1 MKNEA
6 VKLGAVLDKTNISS
20 GKCEN
25 CGYRPRWRYGNEIKK
40 WCYRCIQVWERK
52 QGLTEYQVERTIC
65 KIVEPL
71 YLDAKM
77 SDLSVELQGGLEK
90 IGIGQ
95 DIFFHGPI
103 GTGKTHAMAALVRKY
118 VYEGYECERIN
129 FDDFCVKVR
138 SAMSPVSTLT
148 EWDMIEPLKNI
159 DILFIDDLGL
169 RSKQETDFAYV
180 TFYSIL
186 NKRQERRLSTVVSS
200 NKDIKH
206 LATAFD
212 SRIASRLSTALIIE
226 MSGKDR
232 RASVAKQKAKE

>member
-1 MKNEA
+1 MEEIPKIGE
-6 VKLGAVLDKTNISS
+6 VLDKTKFSS
-20 GKCEN
+20 GRCEN
-25 CGYRPRWRYGNEIKK
+25 CGYRPRWRLGNEIKK
-40 WCYRCIQVWERK
+40 WCDRCIRIWERK
-52 QGLTEYQVERTIC
+52 QELTESLAEKVIC

-71 YLDAKM
+71 YLDAQM
-77 SDLSVELQGGLEK
+77 SDLSTELQGKLEK
-90 IGIGQ
+90 IEIGQ
-95 DIFFHGPI
+95 DIFFCGPI
-103 GTGKTHAMAALVRKY
+103 GTGKTYAMAALVRKY

-138 SAMSPVSTLT
+138 SSMSPASTLT

-159 DILFIDDLGL
+159 DMLFIDDLGL

-200 NKDIKH
+200 NKDIKR

-226 MSGKDR
+226 MSGNDR
-232 RASVAKQKAKE
+232 RSQ